1 MIKQKNN
8 AIESARNLLK
18 DNQKALDALDVLE
31 KKNKQYQKS
40 KRHTH
45 IMYLVA
51 ATIIVAYLYFAYQM
65 GQNDYKNG
73 IWLAV
78 ILGIISVVVVFLIAG
93 IPQVTLD
100 IDTTRMTNST
110 EINFINVLL
119 AEHVTFKDHPLIK
132 AGNHYYIDLPDGM
145 REVSPENV
153 PYDED
158 TKMIGREY
166 RYKNLCWDSQGFTLQ
181 EITDVKVCNNHE

>member
-1 MIKQKNN
+1 MAKQKNN

-78 ILGIISVVVVFLIAG
+78 ILGSIGGLGAFFIAG
-93 IPQVTLD
+93 VPQATLD
-100 IDTTRMTNST
+100 IDITRMMQSI
-110 EINFINVLL
+110 EIKFINDILS
-119 AEHVTFKDHPLIK
+119 EYVTYEDFPLIK
-132 AGNHYYIDLPDGM
+132 AGDSYYIDLPDGM
-145 REVSPENV
+145 REVSPERV
-153 PYDED
+153 PYDEGIQ
-158 TKMIGREY
+158 MVGREY
-166 RYKNLCWDSQGFTLQ
+166 RYKNLCWESQVFSLQ
-181 EITDVKVCNNHE
+181 EITDVKVCSVD